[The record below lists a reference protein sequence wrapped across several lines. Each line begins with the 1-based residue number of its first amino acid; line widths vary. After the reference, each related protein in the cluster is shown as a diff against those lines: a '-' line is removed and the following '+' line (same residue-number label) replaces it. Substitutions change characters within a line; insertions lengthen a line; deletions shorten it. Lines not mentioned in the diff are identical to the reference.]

1 MAYPIVDLRSD
12 TVTKPTP
19 AMRRAMAEAE
29 VGDDVYRED
38 PTVNRL
44 QERAAEIFQREAA
57 LYVPSGTMGNQ
68 AAIKVHTHH
77 GQEVICEQRAHIYNY
92 EMAMMAAF
100 SGCLARPVWA
110 QDGILSWDLIAPNVR
125 GRTDHRPRTALISLE
140 NTSNLAGGS
149 VYPLQVSNA
158 ICDRAHAMGL
168 PVHLDGA
175 RIFNAAAALGRS
187 VVELTAKFDSVMF
200 CLSKGLGAPVGS
212 MLVGSKAFFEDARL
226 ARKMLG
232 GGMRQVGVLA
242 AAGRIALEEGPKHL
256 HVDHDNAQFLAQGL
270 AEIPGIKID
279 LSRVVTNILFLDV
292 AGTGLTSFEI
302 SKRLAAHNVLA
313 NGVTPETMR
322 MVTHRDVDRA
332 GCERALQVL
341 REVLQIP
348 RKTAVA

>member
-1 MAYPIVDLRSD
+1 MNFPIVDLRSD

-44 QERAAEIFQREAA
+44 QERAAEIFRREAA
-57 LYVPSGTMGNQ
+57 LFVPSGTMGNQ

-77 GQEVICEQRAHIYNY
+77 GQEVVCEQRAHIYNY

-100 SGCLARPVWA
+100 SGCLPRPVWA
-110 QDGILSWDLIAPNVR
+110 ADGILTWDLIAPNVR
-125 GRTDHRPRTALISLE
+125 GRSDHRARTALISLE

-149 VYPLQVSNA
+149 VYPLEISND
-158 ICDRAHAMGL
+158 ICERAHAVGL

-175 RIFNAAAALGRS
+175 RIFNAAVALGCS

-232 GGMRQVGVLA
+232 GGMRQAGVLA
-242 AAGRIALEEGPKHL
+242 AAGLIALEEGPKHL
-256 HVDHDNAQFLAQGL
+256 ALDHENARFLAEGL

-279 LSRVVTNILFLDV
+279 LAKVVTNILFLDV

-302 SKRLAAHNVLA
+302 SKRLAAQNVLA

-332 GCERALQVL
+332 GCARALQVL
-341 REVLQIP
+341 SGVLRLP
-348 RKTAVA
+348 KRTVVA